1 MRKMICIACPI
12 GCHLEVSDD
21 LIVTGNQCPKG
32 ETYAINELKNPMRI
46 VTSTVVI
53 EGAIHK
59 RLPVRTASEIPKNLI
74 MDCMKQINH
83 VVVKAPVKMGD
94 VIIKNVLNTG
104 VDIIASRS
112 MKKL

>member
-1 MRKMICIACPI
+1 MHKMICIACPI
-12 GCHLEVSDD
+12 GCHLEVSADYK
-21 LIVTGNQCPKG
+21 VTGNQCPKG
-32 ETYAINELKNPMRI
+32 EIYALNELKNPMRI

-53 EGAIHK
+53 TGGIHK
-59 RLPVRTASEIPKNLI
+59 RLPVRTQSEIPKALI
-74 MDCMKQINH
+74 MDCMVEINK
-83 VVVKAPVKMGD
+83 VKVIAPVKMGD